1 MRATTPS
8 RRQGPLPRRPIP
20 PPHQRMV
27 PAPAAAGGSPW
38 PLLLSGMALL
48 SGLGIGLWLGLTT
61 GLLAGAAAGVAGWLL
76 SSRRRGDPRDFRD
89 ADAVEAAT
97 DLAVLAVLPELPDGA
112 HAMEQVLRD
121 PASMLAADLRAIH
134 AALLS
139 THPAGSPLK
148 VAIGSAEKGEGR
160 SLLAATLGRL
170 LASEGQRVLLIDAD
184 WCRPGQHAL
193 FAISPAPGMAEL
205 LSPHPPGADEVIR
218 TDPVSGLDL
227 IPAGRGRLG
236 ARALLSARMK
246 ALLADLSDGYDLLLL
261 DLPPLLEASD
271 ATLVAGMMDRV
282 LYAIRWR
289 HTRRGRTLGSLTRLR
304 KARGRV
310 AGIVLTRV
318 GPAEVP

>member
-1 MRATTPS
+1 
-8 RRQGPLPRRPIP
+8 
-20 PPHQRMV
+20 
-27 PAPAAAGGSPW
+27 
-38 PLLLSGMALL
+38 MALL
-48 SGLGIGLWLGLTT
+48 SGLGIGLWLGLAA
-61 GLLAGAAAGVAGWLL
+61 GLLAGAAAWVAGSLL
-76 SSRRRGDPRDFRD
+76 GRRRGDPRDFRD

-97 DLAVLAVLPELPDGA
+97 DLAVLAALPELPDGA
-112 HAMEQVLRD
+112 TAMEQVLRD

-139 THPAGSPLK
+139 THPAGRPLT

-193 FAISPAPGMAEL
+193 FAMKAAPGLAEL
-205 LSPHPPGADEVIR
+205 LSPHPPGVDEVLR

-227 IPAGRGRLG
+227 IPAGRGRLS

-246 ALLADLSDGYDLLLL
+246 ALLADLSGGYDLLLL
-261 DLPPLLEASD
+261 DLPPLLDASD

-289 HTRRGRTLGSLTRLR
+289 HTRRGRTLGALTRLR
-304 KARGRV
+304 KARGQV

-318 GPAEVP
+318 GTADAP